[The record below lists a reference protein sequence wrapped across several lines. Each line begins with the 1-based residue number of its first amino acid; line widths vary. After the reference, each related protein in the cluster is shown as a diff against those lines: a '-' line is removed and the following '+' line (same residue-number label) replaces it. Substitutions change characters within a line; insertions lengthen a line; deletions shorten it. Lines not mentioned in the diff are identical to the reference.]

1 MKKTLSKEALVKES
15 AFWSEFKKAVKDNP
29 GKLCHK

>member
-15 AFWSEFKKAVKDNP
+15 AFWGDLRRTVKENP
-29 GKLCHK
+29 GKICHK